1 MADKGNDG
9 PPPLE
14 DPNSPDYICVVC
26 QNNVDA
32 LCQECQETAEL
43 RANSTRN
50 DSGGEDD
57 KLSETSNSAY
67 DGETIRDDS
76 DRDTKNPS
84 IPLDIDDESRSYV
97 GHMILHEDPESPV
110 TTRSNSPKA
119 MSASGTSDSAYS
131 ADTIIDSPTS
141 TDTTVDVN
149 DIDLGAENNLNYN
162 CDEPHII
169 QNFDESCLLY
179 PPCCCHIPNPSE
191 DSDDEI

>member
-1 MADKGNDG
+1 MADKENDG

-14 DPNSPDYICVVC
+14 DPNSPDYVCVVC

-32 LCQECQETAEL
+32 LCQECQAIAEL

-50 DSGGEDD
+50 DSGGE
-57 KLSETSNSAY
+57 
-67 DGETIRDDS
+67 
-76 DRDTKNPS
+76 
-84 IPLDIDDESRSYV
+84 
-97 GHMILHEDPESPV
+97 ESPV

-119 MSASGTSDSAYS
+119 MSASGTNDSAYS

-141 TDTTVDVN
+141 TDTTVDMN
-149 DIDLGAENNLNYN
+149 DIDFGAENNLNYN
-162 CDEPHII
+162 RDEPHII
-169 QNFDESCLLY
+169 HNFDESCLLY